1 MDYKFTYSKFFNVFF
16 HIGVIFN
23 VLLVIWVFLVFFEVL

>member
-1 MDYKFTYSKFFNVFF
+1 MEYKFTYNKFFNVFF

-23 VLLVIWVFLVFFEVL
+23 ILLVTWVFLVLFEVI